1 MNQIDIQFYL
11 YAFYVLIVFSTIG
24 FILVIQSLKNSRSP
38 IKSIKLFNLY
48 FILGVI
54 GWIIFGVQNYATFNI
69 NLTINLIFYIVCSF
83 ILLLAVAECSR
94 NKKSAVIIGL
104 LHIIL
109 IVFSLF
115 LNDDK
120 TKIVYLSTYAILIYS
135 LISYIAIKRA
145 YLKKNVGDGLIGYVS
160 LFIVGLSL
168 FQVYVTIFFDDLNF
182 ALGVILIGN
191 SAGFMLVGIGFL
203 TSILITEHKQLK
215 LLTLKD
221 PLTGLL
227 NRRGMDYSLKVSLNS
242 ASRSNKSVSAIAL
255 DIDYFKKINDTYGHD
270 GGDKV
275 LQEFGKILT
284 EYTRSQDV
292 CCRLG
297 GEEFIIV
304 QADTSIDVATKVAN
318 RIRKHIEELEIS
330 YENQFIKLT
339 SSFGV
344 SSICGEVD
352 IDLLLKN
359 ADKALYTAKYE
370 GRNRVCKAD

>member
-54 GWIIFGVQNYATFNI
+54 GWILFGVQNYAKFNI

-242 ASRSNKSVSAIAL
+242 ASRLNKSVSAIAV

>member
-1 MNQIDIQFYL
+1 
-11 YAFYVLIVFSTIG
+11 VFSTIG
-24 FILVIQSLKNSRSP
+24 FILVIQSLKNARSP

-54 GWIIFGVQNYATFNI
+54 GWIMFGVHDYAKLNI

-94 NKKSAVIIGL
+94 NKKSTVIIGL

-145 YLKKNVGDGLIGYVS
+145 YLKRNVGDGLIGYVS

-168 FQVYVTIFFDDLNF
+168 FQVYVTIVFDDLNF

-191 SAGFMLVGIGFL
+191 STGFMLVGIGFL

-227 NRRGMDYSLKVSLNS
+227 NRRGMDYSLKFSLNS
-242 ASRSNKSVSAIAL
+242 APRLNKCISAIAV

-275 LQEFGKILT
+275 LQELGKILS

-297 GEEFIIV
+297 GEKFIIV
-304 QADTSIDVATKVAN
+304 QPDTSIDVATKVAN
-318 RIRKHIEELEIS
+318 RIKKHIEELELP
-330 YENQFIKLT
+330 YENQLIKLT

-344 SSICGEVD
+344 SSYCGEVD

-370 GRNRVCKAD
+370 GRNRVCTAY